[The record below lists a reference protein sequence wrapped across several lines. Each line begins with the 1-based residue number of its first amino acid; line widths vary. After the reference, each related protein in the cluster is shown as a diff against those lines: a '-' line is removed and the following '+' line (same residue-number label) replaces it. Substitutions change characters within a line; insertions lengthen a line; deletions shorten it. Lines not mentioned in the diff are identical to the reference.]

1 MLDLIDPLIAL
12 VTIAFGLFGLVA
24 PRYTAGV
31 LDMQPTHSTM
41 GLSEI
46 RASTGG
52 LFVALGGV
60 CLLTGAPWAYA
71 MLGVAYAGA
80 SAGRAISMALD
91 RPPQPKALTWF
102 ALEAI
107 PAAWLIGTNWPG

>member
-24 PRYTAGV
+24 PRYTADV
-31 LDMQPTHSTM
+31 LDMQPTDSTM

-46 RASTGG
+46 RASAGG
-52 LFVALGGV
+52 LFVAMGGV
-60 CLLTGAPWAYA
+60 CLLTGAALAYA

-80 SAGRAISMALD
+80 SAGRAISMLVD
-91 RPPQPKALTWF
+91 RPPQLKALTWF

-107 PAAWLIGTNWPG
+107 PAAWLIWTNWPG